1 MNVKHQ
7 EEAQRCLLRIIG
19 AVQVLARQ
27 GSPFRG
33 HDWTEEYCEQVLKYK
48 SEDDSCLTKRLP
60 GGKKDLY
67 TSAVA
72 QDKIV
77 SLFSSVIVRK
87 IVENI
92 RLFPHLQLSAMVK
105 GKRDVSIRDQKA
117 ACLNHVS

>member
-48 SEDDSCLTKRLP
+48 SEEQPSLTKWLI
-60 GGKKDLY
+60 GGRKDLHTY
-67 TSAVA
+67 
-72 QDKIV
+72 
-77 SLFSSVIVRK
+77 SSELNPKFVQQCDHM
-87 IVENI
+87 EN
-92 RLFPHLQLSAMVK
+92 S
-105 GKRDVSIRDQKA
+105 
-117 ACLNHVS
+117 